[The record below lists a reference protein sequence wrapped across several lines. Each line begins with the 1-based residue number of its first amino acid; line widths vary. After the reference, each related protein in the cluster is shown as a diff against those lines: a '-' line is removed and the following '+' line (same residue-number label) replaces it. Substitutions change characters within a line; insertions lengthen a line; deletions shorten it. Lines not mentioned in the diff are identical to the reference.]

1 MGACPRKAGQVRF
14 LLTQL
19 LPQWGYPIQRAGM
32 GVAPHCLY
40 LPQGSWNAYWPSL
53 GLSFHVYKRG

>member
-1 MGACPRKAGQVRF
+1 
-14 LLTQL
+14 
-19 LPQWGYPIQRAGM
+19 M

-40 LPQGSWNAYWPSL
+40 LPQGSWKAYWPSL